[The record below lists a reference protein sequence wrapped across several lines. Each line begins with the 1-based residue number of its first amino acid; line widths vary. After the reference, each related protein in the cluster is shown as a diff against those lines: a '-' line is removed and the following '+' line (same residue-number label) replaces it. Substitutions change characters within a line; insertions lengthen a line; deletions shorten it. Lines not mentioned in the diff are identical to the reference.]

1 MSRSEPRSHSSDGTR
16 RRRRRRR
23 WPWITLACILLVLG
37 VITLVGFLF
46 VRQALSVRDD
56 LVAAKSELSTIT
68 GAVQTGDT
76 SQLVAAGDK
85 ALALTTHASRTVQ
98 GPLWNLAVKVPVIGE
113 NVAAIQDTTRA
124 AQILAKEAL
133 PAAVKLVTTLNL
145 KTLKVAG
152 GGINLKPIQE
162 AAADLPVLRKAFADA
177 QAEVAGIDRAAL
189 NPAVDGS
196 IGQLLDIID
205 QAGPAIADIEKNLPT
220 LIDLAGGHGTRRYMI
235 IFQNNAETRATGGN
249 AANTAVLLVRDG
261 RMKLVEDAQTRAYKR
276 AEYGG
281 VGSPYALPAKTRKL
295 YEWDYTLYAQ
305 NFTRTPDFPTTAKL
319 FSGLWTKVTRTKLDG
334 VVSVDPVALS
344 YMLKVTGPVS
354 LPDGTKIGSGNAVK
368 LLLSDVYAK
377 FGRDTKGSDAY
388 FGQVTSRVFDRIA
401 AGGWSPTK
409 MIAAFQRGIAEQR
422 IYSWFTRPV
431 EQRLSVQTG
440 TDGIL
445 LRSNATSSQVG
456 VYLND
461 SSHSKLEYYLKTR
474 TAVTCDAVAR
484 TVTTTVTM
492 TSSVPGP
499 DLNAFTLGGRNWVYH
514 IPSTTMLLDVLG
526 FALPGGTITSHPNQ
540 GDLPFWTRTGV
551 EQGRDARSISVAL
564 PMGKTTRVSFTSTV
578 PHGEL
583 GPLSVRYSP
592 TVTRTPVS
600 IAGSCNALFPPSHG
614 Q

>member
-1 MSRSEPRSHSSDGTR
+1 M
-16 RRRRRRR
+16 
-23 WPWITLACILLVLG
+23 LLVLG
-37 VITLVGFLF
+37 VIGVVGFLF
-46 VRQALSVRDD
+46 VREALSVKDD
-56 LVAAKSELSTIT
+56 LVAAKTELGTIT

-76 SQLVAAGDK
+76 SQLLAASEN
-85 ALALTTHASRTVQ
+85 ALSHTTHANATVQ
-98 GPLWNLAVKVPVIGE
+98 GPLWHVAVKIPVIGQ

-162 AAADLPVLRKAFADA
+162 AAADLPVLRHAFADA
-177 QAEVAGIDRAAL
+177 QAAVAGIDRSTL

-205 QAGPAIADIEKNLPT
+205 QAGPALADVEKNLPT
-220 LIDLAGGHGTRRYMI
+220 LIDLAGGHGARRYMI
-235 IFQNNAETRATGGN
+235 IFQNNAEIRATGGN
-249 AANTAVLLVRDG
+249 AANTAILIVHNG
-261 RMKLVEDAQTRAYKR
+261 RMKLVDDAQTRAYKV
-276 AEYGG
+276 AEYTG
-281 VGSPYALPAKTRKL
+281 VGSPYPLPAKTRKL

-319 FSGLWTKVTRTKLDG
+319 FSGLWTKVTHTKLDG
-334 VVSVDPVALS
+334 VVSVDPVALAR
-344 YMLKVTGPVS
+344 MLQVTGPVS
-354 LPDGTKIGSGNAVK
+354 LPDGSKIGSGNAVK
-368 LLLSDVYAK
+368 LLLSDVYAR

-388 FGQVTSRVFDRIA
+388 FGQVTSRVFNRIA
-401 AGGWSPTK
+401 AGGWSPTR
-409 MIAAFQRGIAEQR
+409 MLAAFQWGISQQR
-422 IYSWFTRPV
+422 IYAWFTRPV
-431 EQRLSVQTG
+431 EQALSVQTG

-445 LRSNATSSQVG
+445 LGSNAKVSQVG

-474 TAVTCDAVAR
+474 TSVTCDAVAR

-499 DLNAFTLGGRNWVYH
+499 QLNAFTLGGRNWVYH

-526 FALPGGTITSHPNQ
+526 FALPGGTITSHPQQ
-540 GDLPFWTRTGV
+540 GDLAFWTRSGT
-551 EQGRDARSISVAL
+551 ELGRDARSISVTL
-564 PMGKTTRVSFTSTV
+564 PMGKTKKVSFTSTV
-578 PHGEL
+578 PRGDL
-583 GPLSVRYSP
+583 GPLSVRFSP
-592 TVTRTPVS
+592 TVTGTPVS
-600 IAGSCNALFPPSHG
+600 VAGSCNALFPPSHP